1 MPTYTHNSMFRLERH
16 RRMLIRVMALVVT
29 GVLCV
34 SCTGQ
39 QKSASD
45 PSGVDQSSVSGES
58 AQDEPNS
65 GEDIAR
71 ASDPSDATAPKELP
85 PLTIKIEK
93 PGKIG
98 DQKEASSQVKKVVE
112 TVLDVQDQ
120 ITTRADGEVG
130 GLEKIAMGFVK
141 GEMEALAA
149 ERSQMGVHQV
159 GNAKIVSVDVGKINM
174 KEKIPTMELNVCL
187 DLSGI
192 DVLDEQGN
200 SLGDLLYKP
209 KEPVLNIYGAE
220 FHKGQWKISTHT
232 IPEDSACKIETP
244 EGNKG

>member
-1 MPTYTHNSMFRLERH
+1 MPTYIHDSVVRVER
-16 RRMLIRVMALVVT
+16 RRRIIIRALALVAT

-45 PSGVDQSSVSGES
+45 SSGVGQASVGGES
-58 AQDEPNS
+58 AQDEPNA
-65 GEDIAR
+65 GEDIAK
-71 ASDPSDATAPKELP
+71 ASDPSDAPEPKELP
-85 PLTIKIEK
+85 PLTFKVEK
-93 PGKIG
+93 PGKLG
-98 DQKEASSQVKKVVE
+98 DQKEASSRAKTVVE

-130 GLEKIAMGFVK
+130 GLEKIAVGFVK

-149 ERSQMGVHQV
+149 ERAQMGVRQV
-159 GNAKIVSVDVGKINM
+159 GNAKIVSVDVGKID
-174 KEKIPTMELNVCL
+174 KTAKLPTMELKVCI

-220 FHKGQWKISTHT
+220 FHDGQWKISTHT
-232 IPEDSACKIETP
+232 IPEDSTCKIDTP
-244 EGNKG
+244 EGNK